1 MLGPCQQTGA
11 TDKSGRARARNFPPP
26 PVEAAGRSAT
36 QVCMGVIRTYYYCIL
51 LLLLLLLLY
60 FIIATIITT
69 TITTIT
75 TICITTIC
83 ITTITSIITKYF
95 GSVSMIRGLVAQGLP
110 REACVT
116 VNVITL
122 YRKLYIVYIA
132 L

>member
-75 TICITTIC
+75 TICITTI
-83 ITTITSIITKYF
+83 TSIITKYF

-116 VNVITL
+116 VNVRTL